1 MLLVLCLA
9 NDKQI
14 GGYNTLAPDTKHWL
28 TGKDPDSGKDRRQK
42 EKRVAKDEMVR
53 KHHQLNGHEFEQLWE
68 ISKDKEDW
76 CAALHGDA
84 ESDSDIATE
93 QQQQIL

>member
-53 KHHQLNGHEFEQLWE
+53 KHHQLNGHEFEQILGNSGEQRSLACYSPWDY
-68 ISKDKEDW
+68 K
-76 CAALHGDA
+76 
-84 ESDSDIATE
+84 ESDRT
-93 QQQQIL
+93 

>member
-53 KHHQLNGHEFEQLWE
+53 MHHQLNGHEFEQTPGNSGEQRSLACCSPW
-68 ISKDKEDW
+68 
-76 CAALHGDA
+76 GRQ
-84 ESDSDIATE
+84 ESDKT
-93 QQQQIL
+93 

>member
-42 EKRVAKDEMVR
+42 EKRVASPT
-53 KHHQLNGHEFEQLWE
+53 QW
-68 ISKDKEDW
+68 
-76 CAALHGDA
+76 
-84 ESDSDIATE
+84 T
-93 QQQQIL
+93 